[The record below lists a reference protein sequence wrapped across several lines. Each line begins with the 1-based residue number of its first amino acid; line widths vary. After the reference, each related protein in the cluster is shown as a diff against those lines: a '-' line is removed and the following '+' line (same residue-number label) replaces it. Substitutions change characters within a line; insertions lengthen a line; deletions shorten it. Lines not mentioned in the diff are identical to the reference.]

1 MSLAELKKH
10 VGSKKLLLGTDRT
23 LKNLKKGE
31 LKEIFLSS
39 NAAENVKEDLEVI
52 SKKFNVKVC
61 KLDITS
67 DEMGVV
73 VKKPFAVSVASLQK

>member
-10 VGSKKLLLGTDRT
+10 VGNKKLLLGTDRT

-31 LKEIFLSS
+31 LKEVFLSS
-39 NAAENVKEDLEVI
+39 NVAENLKDDIETI
-52 SKKFNVKVC
+52 SKKFGVKVYN
-61 KLDITS
+61 LDITS

-73 VKKPFAVSVASLQK
+73 VKKPFSVSVASLQK